1 MVVTIS
7 SSAGLEELVLV
18 VVAAGLAGLEQRR
31 AGHEVLHDG
40 AEDGGLEL
48 RPFAVG
54 LGDGDEVG
62 AEEHAVDALDGEQPL
77 RQRRFR
83 GVGGLAQV
91 ERAGFE
97 HGLPGQE
104 LQGRRI
110 GRGFGLDEHR
120 LFSFAGNGFKARA
133 AQITIADKW
142 RLRRAGSTAGP
153 RGPIIPLTA
162 ERQT

>member
-7 SSAGLEELVLV
+7 ASAASKNSSLV
-18 VVAAGLAGLEQRR
+18 VVAAGLARLEQRR

-77 RQRRFR
+77 GQRRFR
-83 GVGGLAQV
+83 GVGRVAQV

-97 HGLPGQE
+97 HRP
-104 LQGRRI
+104 
-110 GRGFGLDEHR
+110 
-120 LFSFAGNGFKARA
+120 ARA
-133 AQITIADKW
+133 GTSGSPDWAW
-142 RLRRAGSTAGP
+142 LRSG
-153 RGPIIPLTA
+153 
-162 ERQT
+162 